1 MIFSGFPIDDPNRN
15 RTISTLD
22 ELDCECEG
30 LVAGDLYV
38 CKDLIPFVS
47 LFLYYFFAIE
57 LIIGYE
63 FSRVID

>member
-15 RTISTLD
+15 RTIFTLD
-22 ELDCECEG
+22 ELDCEGEG
-30 LVAGDLYV
+30 LVAGNLNG
-38 CKDLIPFVS
+38 CKDLIPLVS
-47 LFLYYFFAIE
+47 LFLYYLFAIE